1 MRLTTLQRMG
11 RAATLASA
19 IIAASGLLEIAGH
32 PLFAAIGD
40 VALNLAAARSETEKL
55 RHKIAV
61 RPTGDRSRRPEQLLR
76 RLLGSEVEMS
86 RTLS

>member
-19 IIAASGLLEIAGH
+19 IIAASGMFEIVGL
-32 PLFAAIGD
+32 PLFGAVGD

-55 RHKIAV
+55 RYNIAV
-61 RPTGDRSRRPEQLLR
+61 RLTGDRSRQPVRVGR
-76 RLLGSEVEMS
+76 RSLPV
-86 RTLS
+86 RA

>member
-1 MRLTTLQRMG
+1 MRLIKTLLRLG

-19 IIAASGLLEIAGH
+19 IVAASGLLEITGL
-32 PLFAAIGD
+32 PLFAAVGN

-61 RPTGDRSRRPEQLLR
+61 RLTAHRSKRPEQVAR
-76 RLLGSEVEMS
+76 RLLAE
-86 RTLS
+86 RA

>member
-1 MRLTTLQRMG
+1 MRLTTLLRWG

-19 IIAASGLLEIAGH
+19 VVAGSGLLEIAGL
-32 PLFAAIGD
+32 PLFAAVGD

-61 RPTGDRSRRPEQLLR
+61 RLTGDRSKRPEQVAR
-76 RLLGSEVEMS
+76 RSLPA
-86 RTLS
+86 RA

>member
-1 MRLTTLQRMG
+1 MRLTTLRRMG

-19 IIAASGLLEIAGH
+19 IIAASGLLEIVGL
-32 PLFAAIGD
+32 PLFGAVGE

-61 RPTGDRSRRPEQLLR
+61 RLSGDRARRSEQAGPRSLPVR
-76 RLLGSEVEMS
+76 A
-86 RTLS
+86 